1 MIILSGSPKPILR
14 ASVQAQHYPT
24 LLVLDTDAGLRE
36 LIKGAGEFDFLMP
49 NTIAQIVLDSIM
61 YEQHARMELQYAALE
76 LIRNELGDAHET
88 AYIKLARLIHSFGE
102 DVLQKLKYLRAYQNG
117 YLYYQFHDWYGND
130 LVLQRLIVDNI
141 NPNL

>member
-1 MIILSGSPKPILR
+1 
-14 ASVQAQHYPT
+14 
-24 LLVLDTDAGLRE
+24 VLDTDADLRK
-36 LIKGAGEFDFLMP
+36 LIKDAGEFDFLMP

-76 LIRNELGDAHET
+76 LIRNELGSAHEN
-88 AYIKLARLIHSFGE
+88 AHIKLARLIHDFG
-102 DVLQKLKYLRAYQNG
+102 DGIVSRLKYLRAYQNG

-141 NPNL
+141 NLNL